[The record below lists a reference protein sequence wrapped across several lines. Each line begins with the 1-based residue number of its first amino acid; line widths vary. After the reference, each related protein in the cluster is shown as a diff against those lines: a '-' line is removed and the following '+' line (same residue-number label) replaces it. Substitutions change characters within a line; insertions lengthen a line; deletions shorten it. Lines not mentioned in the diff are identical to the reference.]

1 MQAGYLLAGLLAQ
14 HPGMKLIVA
23 REVERFMFRP
33 GLQERA
39 RYYCAVFLNQL
50 ALSHNPAQGTSTCL
64 QNMHM
69 LPWNNVE
76 QEAPG

>member
-1 MQAGYLLAGLLAQ
+1 MGSTEAITAVQAGYLLAGLLAQ
-14 HPGMKLIVA
+14 HPGMKLVVA

-50 ALSHNPAQGTSTCL
+50 VLSHNPAQGHSARL
-64 QNMHM
+64 LH
-69 LPWNNVE
+69 
-76 QEAPG
+76 

>member
-1 MQAGYLLAGLLAQ
+1 
-14 HPGMKLIVA
+14 MKLIVA

-50 ALSHNPAQGTSTCL
+50 VLSHNPAQGDGKSACRAAHCSGSYRLLFALLTWS
-64 QNMHM
+64 
-69 LPWNNVE
+69 V
-76 QEAPG
+76 A